1 MKAAH
6 LFRPK
11 QPPPWQSVNL
21 HPVARCV
28 STFSELYAVGYRL
41 LHSAERGDV
50 RFNTTE
56 RYVHWWNLHLYRYSN
71 RYRYSDTDF
80 KSVLRDGTHHTHN
93 THTINTTH
101 TTHTHTHTYHTHHTH
116 TIHTTH
122 THHKH
127 HTYTHTHHVTSTIHT
142 THHTHT
148 THTPLTPHTPHAPYT
163 PYTPSGLL

>member
-71 RYRYSDTDF
+71 WYRYSDTDF

-93 THTINTTH
+93 THTH
-101 TTHTHTHTYHTHHTH
+101 HKHHAHHTHTHTYHKHHTH

-122 THHKH
+122 IPYTQH
-127 HTYTHTHHVTSTIHT
+127 THTINT
-142 THHTHT
+142 THTHTHT
-148 THTPLTPHTPHAPYT
+148 TSQAPFTPHTIHTPHT
-163 PYTPSGLL
+163 HH